1 MSVSIVAVPDT
12 LRSVAFGSITNSYT
26 ALGTPT
32 SQPCRMFRIINPTDG
47 DMFLSLDGTNNQF
60 YVPANS
66 FVLYDLCTNREKNG
80 ELFVLPNNTQFYI
93 KYSSAPSKNGVYIEV
108 IYARGQ

>member
-26 ALGTPT
+26 ALGTVTTAPT
-32 SQPCRMFRIINPTDG
+32 RMFRIINSTDG
-47 DMFLSLDGTNNQF
+47 DMLLSLNGTDNQF

-66 FVLYDLCTNREKNG
+66 FVLYDLTANREKNG
-80 ELFVLPNNTQFYI
+80 EIFVLPTRTQFFV
-93 KYSSAPSKNGVYIEV
+93 KYSTAPSKNGVYLEI
-108 IYARGQ
+108 IYAKE